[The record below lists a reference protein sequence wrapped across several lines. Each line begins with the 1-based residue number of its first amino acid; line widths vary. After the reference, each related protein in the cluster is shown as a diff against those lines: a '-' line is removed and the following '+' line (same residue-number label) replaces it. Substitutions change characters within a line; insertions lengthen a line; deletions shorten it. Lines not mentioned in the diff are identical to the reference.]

1 MDFGID
7 IPKEKEFDAIAQGL
21 NAVDH
26 LIVVPSYPKFD
37 TKVEF
42 ISHTLSPGGECATAM
57 VALARLGLRTAY
69 VGKVGSDD
77 LGRFQLQWLE
87 SQGVDVSAAR
97 VVEGAPTQTAF
108 IIIDRSNGERTITWR
123 RDLRLAISAAEV
135 SPEIVTAGRVLLING
150 PDIDAMITAASFARA
165 KGIPVVIDVE
175 TVYPGTERLLQLVD
189 FIISSSAFPG
199 MITGETHLPTALKKL
214 SAVTGSLFVA
224 ATVGRR
230 GALAY
235 FQGRFFPSPGFEVA
249 CRDTTGA
256 GDAFHGGFIY
266 GLLSGYSVEETMTFA
281 NAVAALKCRE
291 VGAQT
296 GLPTVDEVRA
306 LLAEKGPCR

>member
-7 IPKEKEFDAIAQGL
+7 IPKANRFDVIALGL

-26 LIVVPSYPKFD
+26 LIVVPSYPQFD

-42 ISHTLSPGGECATAM
+42 LSHTLSPGGECATAM

-69 VGKVGSDD
+69 IGKVGSDD

-87 SQGVDVSAAR
+87 SQGVNLSATQ

-123 RDLRLAISAAEV
+123 RDERLAISEAEV
-135 SPEIVTAGRVLLING
+135 ARETVTSGRVLLLNG
-150 PDIDAMITAASFARA
+150 PDTEAMTVAASFARA
-165 KGIPVVIDVE
+165 RGIPVVLDIE
-175 TVYPGTERLLQLVD
+175 TVYPGTEELLPLVD

-199 MITGETHLPTALKKL
+199 MLTGETDLPTALEKL
-214 SAVTGSLFVA
+214 ASMTGSLFVA
-224 ATVGRR
+224 ATLGRR

-235 FQGRFFPSPGFEVA
+235 FRGRFFPSPAFKVA

-266 GLLSGYSVEETMTFA
+266 GLLSGYSVEDTLRFA

-296 GLPTVDEVRA
+296 GLPTIDEVRA
-306 LLAEKGPCR
+306 LLAEQSDYR